1 MAYTDF
7 TLMDLAEKFGL
18 KHQTTRLAFDYQ
30 PIEPTQK
37 LQSALEEAAD
47 MPIKSE
53 KARSEWIVVPILK
66 ELRNINHKFFT
77 IYSGDTLNGDKEQ
90 GLYGECDF
98 ILAKDT
104 KSYELSE
111 PIFQIVEAK
120 RNDLEE
126 GVRQCA
132 AQLLG
137 ARMFNQKRGI
147 VMENLYGCTTTGDDW
162 QFLMLSP
169 EGLWID
175 NRKYYLVEIKD
186 LLGIFQCI
194 IDQAKKEITNLS

>member
-7 TLMDLAEKFGL
+7 TLSDLEQKFGI
-18 KHQTTRLAFDYQ
+18 KNERKRLIFDKNL
-30 PIEPTQK
+30 IEPSEK
-37 LQSALEEAAD
+37 LKMELEESGD

-66 ELRNINHKFFT
+66 ELRNLNDKFFT
-77 IYSGDTLNGDKEQ
+77 IYSGDTLNADKEN

-104 KSYELSE
+104 KSYEISI

-126 GVRQCA
+126 GIKQCA
-132 AQLLG
+132 AQLVG
-137 ARMFNQKRGI
+137 ARKYNEKKGI
-147 VMENLYGCTTTGDDW
+147 VLDKVYGCATTGDDW
-162 QFLMLSP
+162 QFLVLSDK
-169 EGLWID
+169 LYID
-175 NRKYYLVEIKD
+175 NRKYYLVEIRE
-186 LLGIFQCI
+186 LLGIFQFI
-194 IDQAKKEITNLS
+194 INQYKDIL